1 MMNECL
7 FSFPSRENGN
17 GTEVAFVT
25 DTDGYTPYDILGTN
39 KNVSNELSDLYGECL
54 PCLS

>member
-39 KNVSNELSDLYGECL
+39 KNVSNELSDLYRECL